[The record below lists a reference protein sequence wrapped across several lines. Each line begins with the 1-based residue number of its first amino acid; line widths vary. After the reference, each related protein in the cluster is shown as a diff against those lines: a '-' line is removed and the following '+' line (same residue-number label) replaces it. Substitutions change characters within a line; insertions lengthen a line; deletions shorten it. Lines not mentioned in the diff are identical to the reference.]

1 MFPIPWEHGNLF
13 ITSKDWSLYWVQTHN
28 FSTHSAHTVVR
39 TEVASV
45 WHQEPHH
52 KHHCTHTFYYTCL
65 RQRNRVHMEMC
76 SSCSCIQMD
85 LDGVVTFVVGWIQG
99 KCTKSSV
106 YSSSKVCLLAS
117 VPDLLD
123 THRWCLADAE
133 VPWTHLAV
141 WKIPTIKTKVFLQW
155 KPLPGQVEMLSHLAL
170 KRIQA
175 KLAQSLHKSEQLQL
189 PLKFM
194 WVTLTYFRFELS
206 QCPCYNSHS
215 NVLLFSAHFTLSTCF
230 DFKAAKSFHFIE
242 SQNQRTIKVGRDNWV
257 PPLTHPAAL
266 YSRDETHENSVS
278 NILWSS
284 CLAKMVAY
292 VIWTY
297 THPNPAL
304 SNCSRKILDG
314 FDSYFL

>member
-1 MFPIPWEHGNLF
+1 MGICSLLAKTDLCTEYRP
-13 ITSKDWSLYWVQTHN
+13 ITSALTLLILWSGQRLLLCGTRSRTT
-28 FSTHSAHTVVR
+28 STAAHTPF
-39 TEVASV
+39 T
-45 WHQEPHH
+45 
-52 KHHCTHTFYYTCL
+52 THALGKGIEYTWRCA
-65 RQRNRVHMEMC
+65 HPAPA
-76 SSCSCIQMD
+76 SCSCIQMD

-123 THRWCLADAE
+123 THRRCLADAE
-133 VPWTHLAV
+133 VPWTQLAV
-141 WKIPTIKTKVFLQW
+141 WKIPTIKTKVYLQW
-155 KPLPGQVEMLSHLAL
+155 KPLPGQVEMLSHVTL

-206 QCPCYNSHS
+206 QCPCCNSHS

-230 DFKAAKSFHFIE
+230 DFKAAKRIHFIE
-242 SQNQRTIKVGRDNWV
+242 SQNHRTIKVGRDNWV

-292 VIWTY
+292 VLWTY